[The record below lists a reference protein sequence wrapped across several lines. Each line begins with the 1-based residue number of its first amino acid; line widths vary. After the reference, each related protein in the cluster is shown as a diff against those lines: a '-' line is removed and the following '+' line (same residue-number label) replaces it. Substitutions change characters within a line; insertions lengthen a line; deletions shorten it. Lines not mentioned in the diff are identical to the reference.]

1 MDIETMENAVI
12 SNNIKFGSAA
22 SAKYVGLNKNEDLEM
37 FSQGNAITFKG
48 NDINISTASGTTVL
62 IDTGININKPCHSDC
77 SVTFNNA
84 KYMRGT
90 TTQNTTHDILGLSS
104 TDNVNVGSSSLNT
117 RLRGKSI
124 YLRDTSVS
132 VTSDKNLK
140 KDFNTFDERYDNFFD
155 KLTPRTFK
163 YIFGNSGRTHSG
175 FVAQEVENA
184 LNESN
189 LTNQDIAVIDKIN
202 IKGREVSEDENG
214 NIVDVKDSTINY
226 LLDNGYD
233 SEYALRYDEF
243 IALAIDQIQKLKA
256 RVLELEN
263 KIKE

>member
-1 MDIETMENAVI
+1 METMESAVI
-12 SNNIKFGSAA
+12 SSNLKFGSTS
-22 SAKYVGLNKNEDLEM
+22 SAKYIGLNLNKDLEL

-62 IDTGININKPCHSDC
+62 IDSGININKPCHSDC

-104 TDNVNVGSSSLNT
+104 SDNVNIGSNSLNT

-124 YLRDTSVS
+124 YLRDTTVS

-140 KDFNTFDERYDNFFD
+140 KDFNTFDERYDKFFD

-163 YIFGNSGRTHSG
+163 YIFGNSGRIHSG
-175 FVAQEVENA
+175 FVAQEVEDA

-189 LTNQDIAVIDKIN
+189 LTNQDIAIIDKIN
-202 IKGREVSEDENG
+202 ITGREVSEDDDG
-214 NIVDVKDSTINY
+214 HMIDGRDSTINY
-226 LLDNGYD
+226 LLDNGYN
-233 SEYALRYDEF
+233 SEYAVRYDEF

>member
-12 SNNIKFGSAA
+12 SSNIKFGSTA

-37 FSQGNAITFKG
+37 FSQGNVITFKG
-48 NDINISTASGTTVL
+48 NNINISTASGTTVL

-104 TDNVNVGSSSLNT
+104 TDNVNVGSNSLNT

-140 KDFNTFDERYDNFFD
+140 KTLILSTKDMIISLINLLRERLN
-155 KLTPRTFK
+155 
-163 YIFGNSGRTHSG
+163 IFL
-175 FVAQEVENA
+175 EIVEEHI
-184 LNESN
+184 L
-189 LTNQDIAVIDKIN
+189 V
-202 IKGREVSEDENG
+202 
-214 NIVDVKDSTINY
+214 
-226 LLDNGYD
+226 LL
-233 SEYALRYDEF
+233 LK
-243 IALAIDQIQKLKA
+243 KLKMH
-256 RVLELEN
+256 LMN
-263 KIKE
+263 QI